1 MNLMPIMVN
10 AFFDYD
16 HRMRFKGMVIAF
28 AVVVCIGAGVFA
40 QSPATYDATLAA
52 VRASEGFK
60 KAMTV
65 LDRDHDRLIEEIITL
80 TEIPAPPFKE
90 AARAK
95 AYLEMLRASGLT
107 DVEQDEE
114 GNVMGLRKGTGGGD
128 LIAVAAHLDTVF
140 PEGTDVTVKRE
151 DTRLSAPGIG
161 DDTRSLA
168 VLLAMIRAMDEA
180 GITTRN
186 DILFIGN
193 VGEEGQG
200 DLRGV
205 KYLFGKGKYKDRI
218 KMFISVDGAGGGA
231 DITHG
236 GVGSRRYRV
245 TFKGPGG
252 HSYGAFGLVS
262 PAFAMSG
269 AMQKFGKLTV
279 PEKPKT
285 TYSVGV
291 VGGGTS
297 VNSIPFETWME
308 IDMRSESPAELKKLD
323 ESFMALINEAVLE
336 ENKARST
343 AQGPITADIKLIGD
357 RPSGE
362 TPITSAIVETAAASI
377 RAAGGRPTYSWSST
391 DSNIPI
397 SLGIPAI
404 TVDSGGRGGR
414 AHALDEWI
422 SVDKVPSL
430 RGIEIALATLLALAG
445 A

>member
-1 MNLMPIMVN
+1 M
-10 AFFDYD
+10 
-16 HRMRFKGMVIAF
+16 RMKALVG
-28 AVVVCIGAGVFA
+28 VVAGVCVVGSGVLVA
-40 QSPATYDATLAA
+40 QAPAPNQYDAAVA
-52 VRASEGFK
+52 QVRASEGFT
-60 KAMTV
+60 KALAV
-65 LDRDHDRLIEEIITL
+65 LDRDHDRLIAEIITL

-90 AARAK
+90 ERRAK
-95 AYLEMLRASGLT
+95 AYLEMLRATGALT
-107 DVEQDEE
+107 DLEIDAE
-114 GNVMGLRKGTGGGD
+114 GNAMGLWKGTGGAD
-128 LIAVAAHLDTVF
+128 APLIAIAAHLDTVF
-140 PEGTDVTVKRE
+140 PEGTDVTVKR
-151 DTRLSAPGIG
+151 DGTRLSAPGIG

-168 VLLAMIRAMDEA
+168 VLLAMVRAMKEA
-180 GITTRN
+180 GAQTRS

-205 KYLFGKGKYKDRI
+205 KYLFQKGKYKDRI
-218 KMFISVDGAGGGA
+218 RMFISVDGAGGGA

-262 PAFAMSG
+262 PAFAQAG
-269 AMQKFGKLTV
+269 AMQRFGRLTV
-279 PEKPKT
+279 PQKPKT

-297 VNSIPFETWME
+297 VNSIPFETFME
-308 IDMRSESPAELKKLD
+308 IDMRSESPEELRKLD
-323 ESFMALINEAVLE
+323 EAFLSIINEAVQE
-336 ENKARST
+336 ENKTRST
-343 AQGPITADIKLIGD
+343 AQGPVTADIKLIGD

-362 TPITSAIVETAAASI
+362 TPITSPLVETAAASI

-397 SLGIPAI
+397 SMGIPAI
-404 TVDSGGRGGR
+404 TIDSGGRGGR

-430 RGIEIALATLLALAG
+430 RGIELALATLLTLSNEEVRK
-445 A
+445 

>member
-1 MNLMPIMVN
+1 
-10 AFFDYD
+10 
-16 HRMRFKGMVIAF
+16 MRLKTLCSLAALVM
-28 AVVVCIGAGVFA
+28 AVVAGVRA

-52 VRASEGFK
+52 VRSSDGFK
-60 KAMTV
+60 KAMAV
-65 LDRDHDRLIEEIITL
+65 LARDHDRLIAEIITL

-90 AARAK
+90 DARAK
-95 AYLEMLRASGLT
+95 KYLEMLRASGLT

-114 GNVMGLRKGTGGGD
+114 GNVMGLRKGSGGGP

-168 VLLAMIRAMDEA
+168 VLLAMIRAMNEA
-180 GITTRN
+180 GVHTRS

-269 AMQKFGKLTV
+269 AMMKFGKLTV
-279 PEKPKT
+279 PDKPKT

-308 IDMRSESPAELKKLD
+308 VDMRSESPTELKKLD
-323 ESFMALINEAVLE
+323 ESFMSLINEAVQE
-336 ENKARST
+336 ENAARST

-362 TPITSAIVETAAASI
+362 TPITSPIVETAAASI

-445 A
+445 G

>member
-1 MNLMPIMVN
+1 MIT
-10 AFFDYD
+10 D
-16 HRMRFKGMVIAF
+16 MRFRSVSSVCA
-28 AVVVCIGAGVFA
+28 AVLCVGVGLFA

-52 VRASEGFK
+52 VRGSEGFK
-60 KAMTV
+60 KAMAV

-90 AARAK
+90 EQRAK
-95 AYLEMLRASGLT
+95 KYLEMLRASGLT

-180 GITTRN
+180 GITTRS

-205 KYLFGKGKYKDRI
+205 KYLFGKGKYRDRI

-279 PEKPKT
+279 PDTPKT

-308 IDMRSESPAELKKLD
+308 IDMRSESPTELKKLD
-323 ESFMALINEAVLE
+323 ESFMSLINEAVQE

-362 TPITSAIVETAAASI
+362 TPITSPLVETAAASI

-430 RGIEIALATLLALAG
+430 RGIEIALATLLALARLQ
-445 A
+445 

>member
-1 MNLMPIMVN
+1 
-10 AFFDYD
+10 
-16 HRMRFKGMVIAF
+16 
-28 AVVVCIGAGVFA
+28 
-40 QSPATYDATLAA
+40 
-52 VRASEGFK
+52 
-60 KAMTV
+60 
-65 LDRDHDRLIEEIITL
+65 
-80 TEIPAPPFKE
+80 
-90 AARAK
+90 
-95 AYLEMLRASGLT
+95 
-107 DVEQDEE
+107 
-114 GNVMGLRKGTGGGD
+114 
-128 LIAVAAHLDTVF
+128 
-140 PEGTDVTVKRE
+140 
-151 DTRLSAPGIG
+151 
-161 DDTRSLA
+161 
-168 VLLAMIRAMDEA
+168 
-180 GITTRN
+180 
-186 DILFIGN
+186 
-193 VGEEGQG
+193 
-200 DLRGV
+200 V

-236 GVGSRRYRV
+236 GVGSRRYRI

-262 PAFAMSG
+262 PAFAMAG
-269 AMQKFGKLTV
+269 AMQKFGRLAV
-279 PEKPKT
+279 PDKPKT

-308 IDMRSESPAELKKLD
+308 LDMRSESPAELKKLD
-323 ESFMALINEAVLE
+323 ESLMSLISEAVQE

-343 AQGPITADIKLIGD
+343 AQGPITADITLIGD

-362 TPITSAIVETAAASI
+362 TPITSTIVQIASASI

-430 RGIEIALATLLALAG
+430 RGIEIALATLLSLAG

>member
-1 MNLMPIMVN
+1 MFTRL
-10 AFFDYD
+10 
-16 HRMRFKGMVIAF
+16 R
-28 AVVVCIGAGVFA
+28 
-40 QSPATYDATLAA
+40 LAA
-52 VRASEGFK
+52 VAACLLGVSLAAQTSPYDGTVAKVRAGDGFK
-60 KAMTV
+60 KALAV
-65 LDRDHDRLIEEIITL
+65 LDRDHDRMVQEIITL
-80 TEIPAPPFKE
+80 TQISAPPFKE
-90 AARAK
+90 AARGT

-114 GNVMGLRKGTGGGD
+114 GNVMGLRKGAGGGP
-128 LIAVAAHLDTVF
+128 LIAIAAHLDTVF
-140 PEGTDVTVKRE
+140 PEGPVVKVTRDGE
-151 DTRLSAPGIG
+151 RLSAPGIG

-168 VLLAMIRAMDEA
+168 VLLAMIRAMNEA
-180 GITTRN
+180 AIQTTS

-205 KYLFGKGKYKDRI
+205 KHLFTKGKYKDRI

-245 TFKGPGG
+245 AFKGPGG

-269 AMQKFGKLTV
+269 AMARFGKLTV
-279 PEKPKT
+279 PATPKT

-308 IDMRSESPAELKKLD
+308 IDMRSESRTELQKLD
-323 ESFMALINEAVLE
+323 ERFVSLINEAVQE
-336 ENKARST
+336 ENRARSV
-343 AQGPITADIKLIGD
+343 AQGPVTADLKIIGD

-362 TPITSAIVETAAASI
+362 TPVDSLIVQTAAASI
-377 RAAGGRPTYSWSST
+377 RAAGGRPTFSWSST

-430 RGIEIALATLLALAG
+430 RGIEIALVTLLALAG

>member
-1 MNLMPIMVN
+1 MKVLNRLTTATV
-10 AFFDYD
+10 
-16 HRMRFKGMVIAF
+16 
-28 AVVVCIGAGVFA
+28 AVCVLGTSLVA
-40 QSPATYDATLAA
+40 QGNSYDATVAK
-52 VRASEGFK
+52 VRASDGFT
-60 KAMTV
+60 KALAV
-65 LDRDHDRLIEEIITL
+65 LDRDHDRLVQEIITL

-90 AARAK
+90 AARAR

-107 DVEQDEE
+107 DLEQDEE
-114 GNVMGLRKGTGGGD
+114 GNVMGLRKGRGGGP

-140 PEGTDVTVKRE
+140 PEGTDVKVKRE

-168 VLLAMIRAMDEA
+168 VLLAMIRAMNEA
-180 GITTRN
+180 GIQTTS

-205 KYLFGKGKYKDRI
+205 KYLFTKGKYKDRI

-245 TFKGPGG
+245 AFKGPGG

-262 PAFAMSG
+262 PAFAMAG

-297 VNSIPFETWME
+297 VNSIPFENWME
-308 IDMRSESPAELKKLD
+308 VDMRSESRAELQKLD
-323 ESFMALINEAVLE
+323 ESFLSIINAAVQE
-336 ENKARST
+336 ENAARSV
-343 AQGPITADIKLIGD
+343 AQGPITADVKLIGD

-362 TPITSAIVETAAASI
+362 TPIESAIVQTAAASI
-377 RAAGGRPTYSWSST
+377 RAAGGRPTFSWSST

-397 SLGIPAI
+397 SMGIPAI

-430 RGIEIALATLLALAG
+430 RGIEIALVTLLALAG
-445 A
+445 AT

>member
-1 MNLMPIMVN
+1 M
-10 AFFDYD
+10 
-16 HRMRFKGMVIAF
+16 IACMLNRVTN
-28 AVVVCIGAGVFA
+28 VVAACLLGVTLAA
-40 QSPATYDATLAA
+40 QTSTYDATVAR
-52 VRASEGFK
+52 VRGSDGFK
-60 KAMTV
+60 HALAV
-65 LDRDHDRLIEEIITL
+65 LDRDHDRLIAEIITL

-90 AARAK
+90 AARGK
-95 AYLEMLRASGLT
+95 AYLDMLRASGLT

-114 GNVMGLRKGTGGGD
+114 GNVMGLRRGTGGGP

-140 PEGTDVTVKRE
+140 PEGTDVKVTRD

-168 VLLAMIRAMDEA
+168 VVLAMIRAMNEA
-180 GITTRN
+180 NIRTAS

-205 KYLFGKGKYKDRI
+205 KYLFTKGKYKDRI

-231 DITHG
+231 NITHG

-279 PEKPKT
+279 PDKPKT

-308 IDMRSESPAELKKLD
+308 IDMRSESRAELQKLD
-323 ESFMALINEAVLE
+323 ESFVSLISEAVQD

-343 AQGPITADIKLIGD
+343 AQGPVTADLKLIGD

-362 TPITSAIVETAAASI
+362 TPIESPIVQTAAASI
-377 RAAGGRPTYSWSST
+377 RAAGGRPTFGWSST

-397 SLGIPAI
+397 SMGIPAI

-430 RGIEIALATLLALAG
+430 RGIEIALVTLLALAG
-445 A
+445 G

>member
-1 MNLMPIMVN
+1 MIRGMQLRQRLAVGTFVLVALCGTSSAAQAPNQ
-10 AFFDYD
+10 FD
-16 HRMRFKGMVIAF
+16 
-28 AVVVCIGAGVFA
+28 
-40 QSPATYDATLAA
+40 QSVAA
-52 VRASEGFK
+52 VRASDSFQ
-60 KAMTV
+60 KALAI
-65 LDRDHDRLIEEIITL
+65 LDRDHDRMVEEIVTL

-90 AARAK
+90 DRRARA
-95 AYLEMLRASGLT
+95 YMEMLRGVGLA
-107 DVEQDEE
+107 DIEQDEE
-114 GNVMGLRKGTGGGD
+114 GNVMGVWKGTAGAD
-128 LIAVAAHLDTVF
+128 APLLAVAAHLDTVF
-140 PEGTDVTVKRE
+140 PEGTDVTVKR
-151 DTRLSAPGIG
+151 DGTRLTAPGIG

-168 VLLAMIRAMDEA
+168 VILAMIRAMTEA
-180 GITTRN
+180 GVTTRS

-205 KYLFGKGKYKDRI
+205 KYLFQKGKYKDRI
-218 KMFISVDGAGGGA
+218 RMFISIDGAGGGA

-262 PAFAMSG
+262 PAFAQAG
-269 AMQKFGKLTV
+269 AMQRFGRLTV
-279 PEKPKT
+279 PDKPKT

-297 VNSIPFETWME
+297 VNSIPFETFME
-308 IDMRSESPAELKKLD
+308 IDMRSESREELRKLD
-323 ESFMALINEAVLE
+323 ESFLSIINEAVQE
-336 ENKARST
+336 ENAARST
-343 AQGPITADIKLIGD
+343 AQGPITADITLIGD

-362 TPITSAIVETAAASI
+362 TPQDAAIVQTAAASI

-397 SLGIPAI
+397 SMGIPAI
-404 TVDSGGRGGR
+404 TIDSGGRGGR

-430 RGIEIALATLLALAG
+430 RGIEIALATILTLARSE
-445 A
+445 

>member
-1 MNLMPIMVN
+1 MFTRL
-10 AFFDYD
+10 
-16 HRMRFKGMVIAF
+16 RIA
-28 AVVVCIGAGVFA
+28 AVAACLLSV
-40 QSPATYDATLAA
+40 SLAA
-52 VRASEGFK
+52 QTSTHDGTVAKVRAGDGFK
-60 KAMTV
+60 KALAV
-65 LDRDHDRLIEEIITL
+65 LDRDHGRLVQEIITL

-90 AARAK
+90 AARGK

-107 DVEQDEE
+107 DVEQDGE
-114 GNVMGLRKGTGGGD
+114 GNVMGLRKGTGGGP

-140 PEGTDVTVKRE
+140 PEGTVVKVRRE
-151 DTRLSAPGIG
+151 GDRLSAPGIG

-168 VLLAMIRAMDEA
+168 VLLAMIRAMNEA
-180 GITTRN
+180 AIQTTS

-205 KYLFGKGKYKDRI
+205 KYLFTKGKYKDRI
-218 KMFISVDGAGGGA
+218 KMFISMDGAGGGE

-269 AMQKFGKLTV
+269 AMARFGKLTV
-279 PEKPKT
+279 PATPKT

-308 IDMRSESPAELKKLD
+308 IDMRSESRTELQKLD
-323 ESFMALINEAVLE
+323 ESFVSLINEAVQE
-336 ENKARST
+336 ENRARSV
-343 AQGPITADIKLIGD
+343 AQGPVTADLKIIGD

-362 TPITSAIVETAAASI
+362 TPVDSLIVQTAAASV
-377 RAAGGRPTYSWSST
+377 RAAGGRPTFGWSST

-430 RGIEIALATLLALAG
+430 RGIEIALVTLLALAG
-445 A
+445 G

>member
-1 MNLMPIMVN
+1 MKDVRIS
-10 AFFDYD
+10 
-16 HRMRFKGMVIAF
+16 HMRSRLFPSVLIASLF
-28 AVVVCIGAGVFA
+28 LGAGLSA
-40 QSPATYDATLAA
+40 QAPSPQDASVAA
-52 VRASEGFK
+52 VRASDGFK
-60 KAMTV
+60 KALAV
-65 LDRDHDRLIEEIITL
+65 LDRDHDRLISEIITL

-90 AARAK
+90 AERAK
-95 AYLEMLRASGLT
+95 KYLEMLRASGLS

-140 PEGTDVTVKRE
+140 PEGTDVKVKRE
-151 DTRLSAPGIG
+151 EMRLSAPGIG

-180 GITTRN
+180 GIKTKS

-205 KYLFGKGKYKDRI
+205 KYLFQKGKYKDRI

-231 DITHG
+231 DVTHG

-252 HSYGAFGLVS
+252 HSYGAFGIVS

-279 PEKPKT
+279 PEKPRT

-308 IDMRSESPAELKKLD
+308 LDMRSESPTELKKLD
-323 ESFMALINEAVLE
+323 ESLMSLISEAVQE

-357 RPSGE
+357 RPSGQ
-362 TPITSAIVETAAASI
+362 TPIDSLIVQTAAASI
-377 RAAGGRPTYSWSST
+377 RASGGRPTFSWSST

-397 SLGIPAI
+397 SMGIPAI

-445 A
+445 V

>member
-1 MNLMPIMVN
+1 MITT
-10 AFFDYD
+10 
-16 HRMRFKGMVIAF
+16 MRFKVF
-28 AVVVCIGAGVFA
+28 FSVVGASLCLGAALAA
-40 QSPATYDATLAA
+40 QGQAGYDATVAA
-52 VRASEGFK
+52 VRASDGFK
-60 KAMTV
+60 KALAV
-65 LDRDHDRLIEEIITL
+65 LDRDHDRLIAEIITL

-90 AARAK
+90 AERAK
-95 AYLEMLRASGLT
+95 KYLEMLRASGLT

-140 PEGTDVTVKRE
+140 PEGTDVKVKRE

-180 GITTRN
+180 GITTKS

-205 KYLFGKGKYKDRI
+205 KYLFQKGKYKDRI

-245 TFKGPGG
+245 AFKGPGG

-262 PAFAMSG
+262 PAFAMAG

-279 PEKPKT
+279 PENPRT

-308 IDMRSESPAELKKLD
+308 LDMRSESPAELKKLD
-323 ESFMALINEAVLE
+323 ESLMSLINEAVQE

-343 AQGPITADIKLIGD
+343 VQGPVTADIKLIGD
-357 RPSGE
+357 RPSGQ
-362 TPITSAIVETAAASI
+362 TPTESLIVQTAAASI
-377 RAAGGRPTYSWSST
+377 RAAGGRPTFSWSST

>member
-1 MNLMPIMVN
+1 
-10 AFFDYD
+10 
-16 HRMRFKGMVIAF
+16 
-28 AVVVCIGAGVFA
+28 
-40 QSPATYDATLAA
+40 
-52 VRASEGFK
+52 
-60 KAMTV
+60 
-65 LDRDHDRLIEEIITL
+65 
-80 TEIPAPPFKE
+80 
-90 AARAK
+90 
-95 AYLEMLRASGLT
+95 
-107 DVEQDEE
+107 
-114 GNVMGLRKGTGGGD
+114 
-128 LIAVAAHLDTVF
+128 
-140 PEGTDVTVKRE
+140 
-151 DTRLSAPGIG
+151 
-161 DDTRSLA
+161 
-168 VLLAMIRAMDEA
+168 MIRALDEA
-180 GITTRN
+180 GIKTKS

-205 KYLFGKGKYKDRI
+205 KYLLQKGKYKDRI

-245 TFKGPGG
+245 AFKGPGG

-279 PEKPKT
+279 PETPKT

-308 IDMRSESPAELKKLD
+308 LDMRSESPAELKKLD
-323 ESFMALINEAVLE
+323 ESLMSLINEAVQE

-357 RPSGE
+357 RPSGQ
-362 TPITSAIVETAAASI
+362 TPIESAIVQMAAASI
-377 RAAGGRPTYSWSST
+377 RAAAGRPTFSWSST

-430 RGIEIALATLLALAG
+430 RGIEIALVTLLALAQLQ
-445 A
+445 